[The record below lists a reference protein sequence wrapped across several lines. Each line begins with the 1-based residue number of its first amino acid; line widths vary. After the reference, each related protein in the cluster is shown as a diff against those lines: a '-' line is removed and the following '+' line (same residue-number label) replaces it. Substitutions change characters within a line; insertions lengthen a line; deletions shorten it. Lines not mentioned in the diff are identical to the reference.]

1 MSVGT
6 LSQLKKFIME
16 NQIVGTSVGVS
27 TGFAVNNVIMSM
39 VNDLI
44 VPLVLIVLRKFHIDF
59 LKKYLPETSK
69 TSLDL
74 GSFIKQLIS
83 FVIVIGVSF
92 IFIKISFDYF
102 LGIESGNENPKKD
115 KKDKNDKS

>member
-6 LSQLKKFIME
+6 LKKFIME
-16 NQIVGTSVGVS
+16 NQIVGTSVGVC

-44 VPLVLIVLRKFHIDF
+44 VPLVLIILRKLHIDF

-69 TSLDL
+69 NSLDL

-83 FVIVIGVSF
+83 FIIVIGVSF
-92 IFIKISFDYF
+92 LFVKIAFDYL
-102 LGIESGNENPKKD
+102 LGIESGNEKE
-115 KKDKNDKS
+115 KKDKNDKKT